1 MALESRGWEGW
12 VLPGEAQGKLTVVKF
27 LTLLSSGK
35 DVCQAVDHGCEHA
48 CVSTGESYV
57 CKCMEGF
64 RLAEDGKRC
73 RSKSLRL
80 GTVRDLLL
88 TLEVF
93 RYSQCHYS
101 KFLPWML
108 CNCCA
113 CDQYT
118 GPSVLQEFLIQ
129 GPELS
134 GSSLLSLSPSCS
146 PFPQELYGCAEPSR
160 VPGSPLE
167 RIRIWVSNRGEG
179 QSIVVALF
187 ILGKPCK

>member
-1 MALESRGWEGW
+1 MGLESRGWKGCI
-12 VLPGEAQGKLTVVKF
+12 LPGEARGKLTLVKF

-73 RSKSLRL
+73 RSKSLQLR
-80 GTVRDLLL
+80 TVRELLL

-93 RYSQCHYS
+93 CYNQCHYF

-108 CNCCA
+108 WNCCA
-113 CDQYT
+113 RDQYT
-118 GPSVLQEFLIQ
+118 GPSVLQEFLSQ

-134 GSSLLSLSPSCS
+134 GSSLLSLLP
-146 PFPQELYGCAEPSR
+146 
-160 VPGSPLE
+160 
-167 RIRIWVSNRGEG
+167 
-179 QSIVVALF
+179 VVAPFHRSCVDAQSLAECLASHWKGLESESA
-187 ILGKPCK
+187 ITVRVKA